1 MVQQISSTYFF
12 VLQFQALVTLV
23 ALLLT
28 STSAY
33 SQSSID
39 ASQNLFE
46 EKLCLQVKFSQ
57 GQSLHDLKMVKQLG
71 VKWVREALKWEKV
84 EEIPGVYRPL
94 PESLQKRLRFYK
106 DNDIGVI
113 FMLAYENPI
122 AYPNTQDKPFN
133 FVNSSAYAGYA
144 AYMAKEL
151 KKSGVKYVLELWN
164 EPHNSDFAKQE
175 YLGGNW
181 QGAPPSPWVD
191 HYVAMVHETVNRVK
205 AVDINIP
212 VITDDDMWVVHYHFL
227 DKGLP
232 TGIDGFAIHP
242 YSGGRPPEIAAVE
255 HDAKWT
261 QPYQVVD
268 VDQSFESGVRRLIEY
283 GEKKLGKTPNIWIT
297 EWGWRVGEQS
307 PNGVTIDEQK
317 VADYLPRAMIL
328 AVAAK
333 VKTVC
338 WFSAQ
343 DIGDGPM
350 GLKTNNG
357 RLRPA
362 YSAFLKLSKTL
373 GKMEYKCELK
383 HSVIGERRFAFNR
396 NENWI
401 IAAWNASLDSAVSY
415 QEFMSKVYLP
425 TCK

>member
-1 MVQQISSTYFF
+1 MVYW
-12 VLQFQALVTLV
+12 VLLIRAVITL
-23 ALLLT
+23 
-28 STSAY
+28 
-33 SQSSID
+33 
-39 ASQNLFE
+39 
-46 EKLCLQVKFSQ
+46 
-57 GQSLHDLKMVKQLG
+57 
-71 VKWVREALKWEKV
+71 
-84 EEIPGVYRPL
+84 
-94 PESLQKRLRFYK
+94 
-106 DNDIGVI
+106 
-113 FMLAYENPI
+113 
-122 AYPNTQDKPFN
+122 
-133 FVNSSAYAGYA
+133 
-144 AYMAKEL
+144 
-151 KKSGVKYVLELWN
+151 
-164 EPHNSDFAKQE
+164 
-175 YLGGNW
+175 
-181 QGAPPSPWVD
+181 
-191 HYVAMVHETVNRVK
+191 VHETVNRVK

-343 DIGDGPM
+343 DILAMVLWD
-350 GLKTNNG
+350 
-357 RLRPA
+357 
-362 YSAFLKLSKTL
+362 
-373 GKMEYKCELK
+373 
-383 HSVIGERRFAFNR
+383 
-396 NENWI
+396 
-401 IAAWNASLDSAVSY
+401 
-415 QEFMSKVYLP
+415 
-425 TCK
+425 